1 MAYTNMSK
9 QQREICEFLSLNPN
23 STNAE
28 ICAATGFTYE
38 SVKKKLRVLKESGHV
53 KGSESKYRA
62 LYELTGK
69 SFPRSAD
76 YRLNPRYLARKERL
90 ATQLTIRD
98 TLFTVMHA
106 MVMAGRAAT

>member
-1 MAYTNMSK
+1 MAYTTMSK
-9 QQREICEFLSLNPN
+9 QQREICEFLALNPH

-28 ICAATGFTYE
+28 ICTATGFTYE

-53 KGSESKYRA
+53 KASESRYRS

-76 YRLNPRYLARKERL
+76 YRPNPRYLARKNRL
-90 ATQLTIRD
+90 ATRVLGND
-98 TLFTVMHA
+98 TLFAVMHA
-106 MVMAGRAAT
+106 MVAIGRVPA